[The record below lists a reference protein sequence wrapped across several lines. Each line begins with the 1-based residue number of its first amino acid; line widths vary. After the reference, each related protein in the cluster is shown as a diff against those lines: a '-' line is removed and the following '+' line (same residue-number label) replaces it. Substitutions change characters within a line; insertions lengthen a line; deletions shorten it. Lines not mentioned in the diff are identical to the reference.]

1 MNSDLLRRNW
11 EWSTVASAAV
21 LLIILFALGWSLVS
35 GWQQSMTLDVLR
47 IELESTKRMAARLE
61 ERLAV
66 IESTGAD
73 SSVENLEQKLS
84 AQNSKMLQLY
94 DQIDKSMYEVNR
106 KVQRL
111 EQGEPM

>member
-1 MNSDLLRRNW
+1 MNSNLLRSR

-61 ERLAV
+61 ERLAA
-66 IESTGAD
+66 IESTAANNA
-73 SSVENLEQKLS
+73 VENLEQKLS
-84 AQNSKMLQLY
+84 AQNSKMLELY

>member
-1 MNSDLLRRNW
+1 MNSNSLRRNW
-11 EWSTVASAAV
+11 EWATVASAAV

-35 GWQQSMTLDVLR
+35 GCRQSMALDVLR
-47 IELESTKRMAARLE
+47 FELESTRRMAARLE

-66 IESTGAD
+66 IEITVAE

-94 DQIDKSMYEVNR
+94 DLIDKSMYEVNR

>member
-1 MNSDLLRRNW
+1 MNSNLLRSR

-66 IESTGAD
+66 IESTAAD

-84 AQNSKMLQLY
+84 AQNFKMLQLY